1 MYTIILNSR
10 NRVNTTTTANH
21 AQFYIDWSSILK
33 EGKYRVKYSI
43 CKQLLPAQIPWTFR
57 VKSLTATVPLIVDGT
72 PLTNINNVA
81 MVNDPIRGFVFNFAG
96 NNCLRLNV
104 TTPLQTTK
112 TFWVSAT
119 SASSNDSN
127 VFSSNLNPKWFCRT
141 NFLRVNNSFQS
152 GLPAISTIEQTVV
165 WRFYAVTTTTT
176 TTTTS
181 LYVDGNLVS
190 SVLVN
195 ATGDTGSIY
204 FGSNEGGS
212 FITGRVDDM
221 RMYSQILSSSEIS
234 NIYTNTLL

>member
-1 MYTIILNSR
+1 M
-10 NRVNTTTTANH
+10 
-21 AQFYIDWSSILK
+21 
-33 EGKYRVKYSI
+33 
-43 CKQLLPAQIPWTFR
+43 
-57 VKSLTATVPLIVDGT
+57 
-72 PLTNINNVA
+72 
-81 MVNDPIRGFVFNFAG
+81 
-96 NNCLRLNV
+96 
-104 TTPLQTTK
+104 
-112 TFWVSAT
+112 SAT

-165 WRFYAVTTTTT
+165 WRFYAVTTT

>member
-10 NRVNTTTTANH
+10 NRVDTTTTANN

-43 CKQLLPAQIPWTFR
+43 CKQSLTAQIPWLFR

-104 TTPLQTTK
+104 TTPLQNTK
-112 TFWVSAT
+112 TFWESTT
-119 SASSNDSN
+119 SAAGNDSN
-127 VFSSNLNPKWFCRT
+127 VFSTILNPIWFSRT
-141 NFLRVNNSFQS
+141 NFLRVNNSYPS
-152 GLPAISTIEQTVV
+152 GLPAISTIEQTAV
-165 WRFYAVTTTTT
+165 WRFYAVTTTA
-176 TTTTS
+176 TTTS

-190 SVLVN
+190 SVSLN

-204 FGSNEGGS
+204 FGSYEGGA
-212 FITGRVDDM
+212 FIIGRVDDM

-234 NIYTNTLL
+234 NIYTTTLL